1 MDVTMKHIL
10 ILIFTVSLTKCGISI
25 PKEDC
30 RWITASDWNTEL
42 KCDGDQVAVG
52 ACSGGGGW
60 GHKDCPGDDI
70 IMENMFRSVITRRHR
85 APAVVLLPA

>member
-1 MDVTMKHIL
+1 MKHIL
-10 ILIFTVSLTKCGISI
+10 TLIFTVSVTKCGISI

-60 GHKDCPGDDI
+60 GHKDCPGDDK
-70 IMENMFRSVITRRHR
+70 IMENMFMSVITRRHR
-85 APAVVLLPA
+85 ASTVVLLPA